1 MFSRQESPL
10 HSGALLTIIFS
21 VSHSFGKSKTEN
33 GHSLTCMDVNMKN
46 RMVGWEK
53 GKIFFHAD
61 GKQSYI
67 EGVGNLNQNYLVSL
81 LLAGWASPLVLLH

>member
-1 MFSRQESPL
+1 
-10 HSGALLTIIFS
+10 
-21 VSHSFGKSKTEN
+21 
-33 GHSLTCMDVNMKN
+33 MDVNMKN

>member
-1 MFSRQESPL
+1 MY
-10 HSGALLTIIFS
+10 
-21 VSHSFGKSKTEN
+21 
-33 GHSLTCMDVNMKN
+33 VNMKN

-61 GKQSYI
+61 RKQRYI

-81 LLAGWASPLVLLH
+81 LLAGWASPLVLLR